1 MPPAV
6 KKSSQRP
13 RKRACSR
20 KENVR
25 TASEARL
32 TRILGSLSRTAEDAL
47 VSQDLSEKTKK
58 KIERVCQLART
69 ALEQQPTRLAEEPP
83 ARAPKKR

>member
-6 KKSSQRP
+6 KKTSQRP
-13 RKRACSR
+13 RRRACSR

-25 TASEARL
+25 MVSEARL

-47 VSQDLSEKTKK
+47 SSQDLSDRTKK
-58 KIERVCQLART
+58 KIERVCQLAKT
-69 ALEQQPTRLAEEPP
+69 ALEQQPTRLAAEPMGK
-83 ARAPKKR
+83 AAKKR